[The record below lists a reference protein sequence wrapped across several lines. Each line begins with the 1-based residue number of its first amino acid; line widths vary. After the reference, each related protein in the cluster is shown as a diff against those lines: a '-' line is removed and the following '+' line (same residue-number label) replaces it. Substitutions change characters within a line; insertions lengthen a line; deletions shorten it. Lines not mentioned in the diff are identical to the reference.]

1 MKHEKMMKKSEK
13 HVILIRIKNYE
24 QEDKSADYTSK

>member
-1 MKHEKMMKKSEK
+1 MKKSEK
-13 HVILIRIKNYE
+13 HMAYVILIRIKNYE